1 VADIFKE
8 VEEELKKDKALEWW
22 KKYSPYVYGAAAV
35 IVLGTGGWQG
45 WQVYDRN
52 SRTESSEQMAAAVEL
67 ARSGDSEGAIAALS
81 ELRDS
86 GASGYRLLAG
96 FENARLLAERG
107 DTAGAIAIWDGIA
120 ESSAASPAFKG
131 LAEIL
136 SVLHQ
141 METADP
147 EVLSSRLAGLAGPG
161 QPYRASAL
169 ELQAVL
175 AMKKNDHET
184 ARTLYTQ
191 VTDDPE
197 APLGVRRRAA
207 VMLDALPAPVSDP
220 AAESAVPAATDSG
233 TTTEGGTT
241 E

>member
-1 VADIFKE
+1 VADIFQE

-22 KKYSPYVYGAAAV
+22 KKYSPYIYSVAAL
-35 IVLGTGGWQG
+35 IVLGTGGYQG
-45 WQVYDRN
+45 WQIYDLN
-52 SRTESSEQMAAAVEL
+52 SRTESSEEMAAAVEL
-67 ARSGDSEGAIAALS
+67 ARSGDTEGAVAALS

-86 GASGYRLLAG
+86 GSSGYSLLAG
-96 FENARLLAERG
+96 FEKARLLSEEG
-107 DTAGAIAIWDGIA
+107 DTAAAIAIWDEI
-120 ESSAASPAFKG
+120 AASGNANPAFKG

-147 EVLSSRLAGLAGPG
+147 DELNNRLAGLSGPG
-161 QPYRASAL
+161 HPFRSTAL

-175 AMKKNDHET
+175 AMKKDDFET

-207 VMLDALPAPVSDP
+207 VMLEALPAPEM
-220 AAESAVPAATDSG
+220 ESAIPEVSESEG
-233 TTTEGGTT
+233 GTEGGTS